1 MCERDAMKELLSI
14 FARSIFIA
22 PLLLTWPAGA
32 QEHRFEDDPVTCF
45 RSYSASW
52 EIHAFCSPANA
63 SRCVPEI
70 RSASRPR
77 RRREGVAVGETREA
91 LGDGVHRF
99 AVHAH
104 AVADLGLSEYGDL
117 HVLHLPLGP
126 LADLRILPRVV
137 VNRRLRR

>member
-70 RSASRPR
+70 RSASTRGVVLTSASIRTTGRRPANGRTR
-77 RRREGVAVGETREA
+77 RRYRNERERCVGDRVRRRLFEGA
-91 LGDGVHRF
+91 S
-99 AVHAH
+99 
-104 AVADLGLSEYGDL
+104 LSERFRSPGSPSL
-117 HVLHLPLGP
+117 T
-126 LADLRILPRVV
+126 R
-137 VNRRLRR
+137 